1 MESSASRCPLEFDR
15 RRAADL
21 DQDHNDLDQDQNDL
35 DQDHNDL
42 DQDHDDLDQDHDDLA
57 FFDARALLLELL
69 SLPNLLFH
77 HALLP
82 VPRFD

>member
-1 MESSASRCPLEFDR
+1 VESSASRCPLEFDR

-42 DQDHDDLDQDHDDLA
+42 DQDHDDLA